1 MRVLGGGKVDF
12 EGRVGC
18 ADGIVDD
25 VGREKVVGGEVQTA
39 GEYMGFQYGSPGGG
53 ECRFQ
58 PATS

>member
-1 MRVLGGGKVDF
+1 LRVLGGGKVDF

-18 ADGIVDD
+18 ADGIVAD
-25 VGREKVVGGEVQTA
+25 VGRDKVVGVEVQTA
-39 GEYMGFQYGSPGGG
+39 GEYMGFQHSAPGRG